1 MQLIKDLFSNI
12 YQQCISPLSHYI
24 WGLIELCSD
33 WLKSFNE
40 HDTDDVSS
48 NASTDDRNAP
58 FSFFYSHHS
67 ILTQRGSDD
76 SMDPKDPDYGK
87 TFE

>member
-48 NASTDDRNAP
+48 NASTVDRNAP
-58 FSFFYSHHS
+58 FSFFDFQIRRVS
-67 ILTQRGSDD
+67 IDD
-76 SMDPKDPDYGK
+76 SMDPIGIEYGS
-87 TFE
+87 TF

>member
-58 FSFFYSHHS
+58 SLFFDCQ
-67 ILTQRGSDD
+67 TQRVSIDD
-76 SMDPKDPDYGK
+76 SMDPIDPDYGR